1 MAVGIVD
8 YGSGNLASIANALDN
23 INAQHQFVSD
33 PAHLAN
39 YDHIILPGVGN
50 FHDCAAKLLN
60 NGWYEAIISA
70 FNNGKFLLGICVGM
84 QLLFKRSDEGNF
96 PGGQQVSGLS
106 LLDADVS
113 RLITPNN
120 ERLPHVGWN
129 SIVFDGSGGSPI
141 FQDIQTGA
149 DMYFTHSY
157 GVYMVGKQHALAH
170 AQYGKPFTAVVRVG
184 SFYGVQ
190 FHPEK
195 SGRPGFQLLKNFVNL

>member
-1 MAVGIVD
+1 MAVGIID

-23 INAQHQFVSD
+23 IKKPHQFVSD
-33 PAHLAN
+33 PAQLGN
-39 YDHIILPGVGN
+39 YDHLILPGVGN
-50 FHDCAAKLLN
+50 FQDCAGKLLK

-70 FNNGKFLLGICVGM
+70 FNNRKFLLGICVGM
-84 QLLFKRSDEGNF
+84 QLLFKSSDEGKLT
-96 PGGQQVSGLS
+96 GEQKVSGLS
-106 LLDADVS
+106 LIDADVC

-129 SIVFDGSGGSPI
+129 SIVFDEGGDFPI
-141 FQDIQTGA
+141 FQGIETGA

-157 GVYMVGKQHALAH
+157 GVYMVGKQNALAH
-170 AQYGKPFTAVVRVG
+170 AQYGKQFTAVVKVD

-195 SGRPGFQLLKNFVNL
+195 SGRPGFQLLKNFVSL